1 MDAKGEFGPLQ
12 FRRARYPAGM
22 RATVLQGPRQVTV
35 EDVPDPALP
44 GPEGVIVA
52 VERTAICGSDLHLY
66 HDAPTG
72 AGIRLGHEVIGTVA
86 ESGPNVRSIGQ
97 GDRVLVSAVVGCGV
111 CGPCLAGQPNLCL
124 AGKSAAFGTVP
135 DLPGGQSEAMA
146 VPFADTFALVIPEG
160 VSDEEAVLLTD
171 VLPTGFVGAVRA
183 SILPGSTVVVMG
195 LGPVGLMALH
205 CATLYGP
212 ARILAV
218 DVVPE
223 RLARAERLGAEPIDA
238 RGTPGSAQVLEATG
252 GRGADSVIE
261 AVGADAT
268 VLDALSCAATGGTVS
283 IVGVNLSMD
292 LPFPMALLFLKSL
305 TVRAVF
311 APVPGT
317 WRALV
322 PLVQSGR
329 LRGLAETFTHRMGLD
344 RVRDA
349 YELFDSRSDGV
360 LKVLL
365 YP

>member
-1 MDAKGEFGPLQ
+1 
-12 FRRARYPAGM
+12 M
-22 RATVLQGPRQVTV
+22 RATVLLGPRDVTV
-35 EDVPDPALP
+35 ENVPDPVLP
-44 GPEGVIVA
+44 GPDGVVVA

-72 AGIRLGHEVIGTVA
+72 TGIRLGHEVIGTVA
-86 ESGPNVRSIGQ
+86 ESGAHVRSMRR
-97 GDRVLVSAVVGCGV
+97 GDRVLVSGVVGCGV
-111 CGPCLAGQPNLCL
+111 CGPCLAGQPNLCV
-124 AGKSAAFGTVP
+124 ADKSAAFGTLP
-135 DLPGGQSEAMA
+135 DLPGGQAEAMA
-146 VPFADTFALVIPEG
+146 VPFADTFALMIPEG
-160 VSDEEAVLLTD
+160 LSDEEAVLLTD
-171 VLPTGFVGAVRA
+171 ILPTGYVGAVRA
-183 SILPGSTVVVMG
+183 SIHPGSVVVVVG
-195 LGPVGLMALH
+195 LGPVGIMALH
-205 CATLYGP
+205 CATLFGP

-238 RGTPGSAQVLEATG
+238 RDAPGSAQVLEATA

-261 AVGADAT
+261 AVGADTT

-292 LPFPMALLFLKSL
+292 LPFPMGLVFLKSL

-317 WRALV
+317 WPSLV
-322 PLVQSGR
+322 PLIQSGR
-329 LRGLAETFTHRMGLD
+329 LRGLAETFTHRMELE

-365 YP
+365 SPKLLAP